1 MLLREPP
8 TGSIEMDMDLGLE
21 LKDTTSLSAML
32 SSKVRE
38 QAKEIQMLLQKVEDL
53 EERLDKRDDQSLSIC
68 MQSTKS
74 PLYDVDGVDSILGR
88 EGPPSFKEHHI
99 LIKQLAN
106 LSKEYRQVNKKLEDF
121 AGEKRQLR
129 IELTGEAHTHGTRA
143 RARAH
148 THTHTHLIS

>member
-1 MLLREPP
+1 MREPP
-8 TGSIEMDMDLGLE
+8 TGSIEMDMDLGLSS
-21 LKDTTSLSAML
+21 SLSAML

-38 QAKEIQMLLQKVEDL
+38 QAKEIQTLLQKVEDL
-53 EERLDKRDDQSLSIC
+53 EERLDKRHDKSLSIC

-143 RARAH
+143 RAH
-148 THTHTHLIS
+148 THTHTHTLNLMIEL